1 MLKEKRDGWSEFPPD
16 RINVNGFYHP
26 DGQRP
31 GSMYTRGGHLIKEDT
46 RDFDHSFFGITATE
60 AMALDPSQRK
70 LVEVTYEAVESAGE
84 PLDKFFGSRTGVFVG
99 NFNNEHQM
107 MQYRDT
113 DHTLPYVVTG
123 GGPTILSN
131 RINYVF
137 NLTGPRLDTISITTH
152 SSRHSRILTW
162 IQPNGRHGLLCIH
175 VCSAFGRDIYPEWGL

>member
-1 MLKEKRDGWSEFPPD
+1 
-16 RINVNGFYHP
+16 
-26 DGQRP
+26 
-31 GSMYTRGGHLIKEDT
+31 MYTRGGHLLKEDT

-84 PLDKFFGSRTGVFVG
+84 PLEKFFGSRTGVFVG
-99 NFNNEHQM
+99 NFNNEHQI
-107 MQYRDT
+107 MQYRDV

-137 NLTGPRLDTISITTH
+137 NLTGPRLETISQHLIQHIITDADLDIA
-152 SSRHSRILTW
+152 SWLTLLALH
-162 IQPNGRHGLLCIH
+162 PCMLCIW
-175 VCSAFGRDIYPEWGL
+175 P